1 MILSLKE
8 EEISLL
14 EKACPARP
22 TPTEALQAKASSTPA
37 ASTPAPRSRR
47 VVLARLL
54 HGLRRRSRR
63 IDPLVA
69 QVAPDDP
76 ATVLEAIR
84 LLAEEGVLR
93 RDSCGR
99 RPRVALLP
107 QWVEPAREFA
117 LLGKPLGLPAVDA
130 WVLAEASPQAA

>member
-8 EEISLL
+8 EEIGLL
-14 EKACPARP
+14 EGACPARP
-22 TPTEALQAKASSTPA
+22 KPTEASQSQIPGPA
-37 ASTPAPRSRR
+37 AAPTRLPRLRR

-54 HGLRRRSRR
+54 HGLRRRSRQ
-63 IDPLVA
+63 IGPLVA

-76 ATVLEAIR
+76 AIVLEAIT
-84 LLAEEGVLR
+84 LLAHEGVVR
-93 RDSCGR
+93 RDDTGR

-107 QWVEPAREFA
+107 KWVEPAREFA

-130 WVLAEASPQAA
+130 WILDGAHPQAA